1 MLEKLIDRFEQ
12 IFNRKPRVYS
22 SAPGRIN
29 IIGEHTDYNN
39 GYVLP
44 TAIERRT
51 HLLWAPR
58 QDDEVLV
65 FSENLNQHGK
75 FNLKNLQPGSVRS
88 WIKYIEGIF
97 WVLKEEGEDLTGAEI
112 LIQGD
117 VPLEAGLSSSASLEI
132 GVLKGLLA
140 LIKREYP
147 PQRVAQLGQ
156 KAENEYVGVR
166 CGLMD
171 QFIAVLAEPSKALF
185 LDCETLNFEFVPL
198 RLNKENLVFLV
209 YDTRVPRQL
218 ASSKYNERRHEA
230 QQARDFLE
238 KRGFPSTKNISLEQ
252 LESFEKEMNP
262 VLFRRMK
269 HIVTENQRV
278 LMARRA
284 LEKDDFS
291 TLGELLFASHS
302 SLKIDYEVSCPELDL
317 FVATATKVPGCL
329 GARLVGAGFGGSAI
343 ALIKQE
349 AVETLI
355 DEARR
360 EASKNNFPQPQSWAV
375 FTGAKASAFWL

>member
-1 MLEKLIDRFEQ
+1 MLAKLIDRFEH
-12 IFNRKPRVYS
+12 IFNQKPQVYS

-44 TAIERRT
+44 AAIERRT

-58 QDDEVLV
+58 QDHEVLV
-65 FSENLNQHGK
+65 FSENINEGGK
-75 FNLKNLQPGSVRS
+75 FNLKNLRPGSGRS
-88 WIKYIEGIF
+88 WLKYVEGVF
-97 WVLKEEGEDLTGAEI
+97 WVLKEAGENLTGAEI

-132 GVLKGLLA
+132 GLLKGLLT
-140 LIKREYP
+140 LIKKEYP
-147 PQRVAQLGQ
+147 PPVVAKLGQ

-171 QFIAVLAEPSKALF
+171 QFIAVLAEPSTALF
-185 LDCETLNFEFVPL
+185 LDCETLNFEYVPL

-209 YDTRVPRQL
+209 YDTQVPRQL
-218 ASSKYNERRHEA
+218 ASSKYNERRLES
-230 QQARDFLE
+230 QQAREFLE
-238 KRGFPSTKNISLEQ
+238 KRGFPSTKTISLEQ
-252 LESFEKEMNP
+252 LESFQKEMNP
-262 VLFRRMK
+262 VLFRRVK

-278 LMARRA
+278 LMARKA
-284 LEKDDFS
+284 LERDDFS
-291 TLGELLFASHS
+291 TLGKLLFASHS

-317 FVATATKVPGCL
+317 FVDTAMKVPGCL

-343 ALIKQE
+343 ALIKQD

-360 EASKNNFPQPQSWAV
+360 EASKNNMPRPQSWVVSA
-375 FTGAKASAFWL
+375 GSKASAFWL

>member
-12 IFNRKPRVYS
+12 IFKQKPQVYS

-58 QDDEVLV
+58 QSDEVLV
-65 FSENLNQHGK
+65 FSENLNQDGK
-75 FNLKNLQPGSVRS
+75 FNLKDLQPGSGRS
-88 WIKYIEGIF
+88 WLKYVEGIF

-132 GVLKGLLA
+132 GLLKGLLT
-140 LIKREYP
+140 LIKKEYP
-147 PQRVAQLGQ
+147 PQMVAKLGQ

-171 QFIAVLAEPSKALF
+171 QFIAVLAEPSTALF
-185 LDCETLNFEFVPL
+185 LDCETLNFEYVPL

-218 ASSKYNERRHEA
+218 AGSKYNERRLEA

-238 KRGFPSTKNISLEQ
+238 KRGFPATKAVSLDQ
-252 LESFEKEMNP
+252 VESFQREMDP
-262 VLFRRMK
+262 VLFRRLR

-278 LMARRA
+278 LMARKA

-291 TLGELLFASHS
+291 ALGEFLFASHL
-302 SLKIDYEVSCPELDL
+302 SLKIDYEVSCSELDA
-317 FVATATKVPGCL
+317 FVDTAARVHGCL

-343 ALIKQE
+343 ALIKE
-349 AVETLI
+349 DAVETLI
-355 DEARR
+355 DEARK
-360 EASKNNFPQPQSWAV
+360 EAEKNNFPEPQSWV
-375 FTGAKASAFWL
+375 VVSGAKASAFWL